1 MTDTSPGENRR
12 FSVVLGVIGADVH
25 IVGARVLEF
34 ALREHGIDVVNLGI
48 QVTQEEFIDAAV
60 ESAADAILVSS
71 IYGHGEI
78 DCRGMR
84 ENCTERGLPDI
95 PLFLGGNLVVGRR
108 DWAATEALFKS
119 YGFDYVYPP
128 GVDPELPIADLL
140 RVLQERRATA

>member
-1 MTDTSPGENRR
+1 MTETIPDGDWR
-12 FSVVLGVIGADVH
+12 FSVVLGAIGADVH
-25 IVGARVLEF
+25 VVGARVLEF

-84 ENCTERGLPDI
+84 ENCIERGLGDI

-108 DWAATEALFKS
+108 DWATTEALFKS
-119 YGFDYVYPP
+119 YGFDYIYPP
-128 GVDPELPIADLL
+128 GVDPEVPIADLL
-140 RVLQERRATA
+140 RVLTERRAAP

>member
-1 MTDTSPGENRR
+1 MTETIPDGDWR
-12 FSVVLGVIGADVH
+12 FSVVLGAIGADVH
-25 IVGARVLEF
+25 VVGARVL
-34 ALREHGIDVVNLGI
+34 DVVNLGI

-84 ENCTERGLPDI
+84 ENCIERGLGDI

-108 DWAATEALFKS
+108 DWATTEALFKS
-119 YGFDYVYPP
+119 YGFDYIYPP
-128 GVDPELPIADLL
+128 GVDPEVPIADLL
-140 RVLQERRATA
+140 RVLTERRAAP